1 MRDADPADPNDL
13 VNVDRKDVKSMEPS
27 KVSPMPEGL
36 LQFMTREEVL
46 DLVAYTLSGGDPKH
60 EVFKK

>member
-1 MRDADPADPNDL
+1 
-13 VNVDRKDVKSMEPS
+13 MEPS

-36 LQFMTREEVL
+36 PGLMTKEEVL

-60 EVFKK
+60 EVFKR

>member
-1 MRDADPADPNDL
+1 MCPVIPVL
-13 VNVDRKDVKSMEPS
+13 DRKDVKRMEPS

-36 LQFMTREEVL
+36 LGLMTEHEVL

-60 EVFKK
+60 EAFRK